1 MYTQIYYVTVIFI
14 TLESPQVIISPA
26 QSPHRVTVGT
36 QLLLYCAAEG
46 LPTPTVQWHSN
57 DIPLHPLQQ
66 PYQQLYLVPTD
77 SPHTTVYTC
86 IGRSNIRGVD
96 HVAQANVTVTVESKQ
111 TFNIAILIFVYI

>member
-1 MYTQIYYVTVIFI
+1 MQVRQWTLVLVCLLLIFC
-14 TLESPQVIISPA
+14 LSSEPPQMIINPSK
-26 QSPHRVTVGT
+26 SPHRVIVGT

-57 DIPLHPLQQ
+57 GVFLHPLQQ

-86 IGRSNIRGVD
+86 IGRNHIRGVD
-96 HVAQANVTVTVESKQ
+96 HIAQANVTVIVESKQ
-111 TFNIAILIFVYI
+111 I